1 MAYRTLGVKRPV
13 GKVNGRWIE
22 AVEGPKKTQG
32 IRNKKR
38 SIEQI

>member
-1 MAYRTLGVKRPV
+1 MYRIFGVKRPV

-22 AVEGPKKTQG
+22 AVEDPKKKQG
-32 IRNKKR
+32 IRNWKRR